1 MSMRAKLLAAA
12 QAAAT
17 EATTNERARCLWCA
31 AEVVR
36 ELREKLAKKFLLSAA
51 HEQAAKVKLQIAEA
65 VVMELRRAII
75 SGARPVS
82 ATGQEAG
89 AAGFSP
95 EQKLRT
101 QEFLD
106 DLKGGMLEKPADLSH
121 REDDPDRVGQ

>member
-31 AEVVR
+31 DEVVR
-36 ELREKLAKKFLLSAA
+36 ELREKFSKKFLLSAA

-65 VVMELRRAII
+65 VVVELRRAII
-75 SGARPVS
+75 SGARPGQL
-82 ATGQEAG
+82 TGQ
-89 AAGFSP
+89 
-95 EQKLRT
+95 
-101 QEFLD
+101 
-106 DLKGGMLEKPADLSH
+106 KPGVADLSH